1 MNFINNI
8 ELIEIIQKYEHYEKV
23 INFNSTVIR
32 FIHECFCT
40 ETSTSSPH
48 PSKSELVNI
57 KMQELTK
64 KYNLEK
70 KLILN
75 HPLATKQMKRDQMK
89 ALNQRYAT
97 EKRLLRQAK

>member
-1 MNFINNI
+1 MKKLFISTLLLLGLSANVFA
-8 ELIEIIQKYEHYEKV
+8 QKHAPLP
-23 INFNSTVIR
+23 
-32 FIHECFCT
+32 
-40 ETSTSSPH
+40 PH
-48 PSKSELVNI
+48 PSKSELVTI

-64 KYNLEK
+64 KYNVEK

-97 EKRLLRQAK
+97 EKRLLKQAK